1 VESSTDEARFNAA
14 GKTSVAEAGSSVVQE
29 AADGSARG
37 TRAQDGRHVATPFRG
52 TAAVMQSLEADLRQ
66 HVRGEVRFD
75 QASKALYASDAS
87 NYRQVPLAVVV
98 PADVDDLL
106 ATVAVCRRN
115 DVPFLPRGGGTSQN
129 GQCVNVAV
137 VADASKYVNR
147 VVSVDPAARTA
158 IVEPGVVCDTLRDA
172 AEQHGLT
179 FAPDPATHSR
189 CTLGGMIANNSC
201 GAHSV
206 MAGKTVENI
215 EALEIVTYDGARF
228 WVGPTADDELERV
241 IAAGGRQGEI
251 YAALKQLRD
260 TYAELIRAKFPQIKR
275 RVSGF
280 NLDQLL
286 PENGFNVARALV
298 GTEGTCAITLQAK
311 VRLVKSPAKRVLL
324 VLGFADIFTAADAV
338 PHFMQCGPIAIEGLD
353 RAIIRG
359 LQARGLKKEEIALLP
374 EGDAWVVLEFG
385 ADTQD
390 EAVSQARAAAQYFAS
405 GAAGANVSM
414 MLVEERALQAK
425 VWSIRETGASAV
437 ALSVDP
443 ARPDPVVGWEDAA
456 VDPLRLGDYLRAF
469 QAMVDRYGYETSLY
483 GHFGD
488 GCVHARITFDLRTVE
503 GIATWRRFLREA
515 AELVVEFGGSLS
527 GEHGDGQAKAEF
539 LPMMYGPEL
548 MQAMEQFKAIWDPAN
563 RLNPGKVVHAYRA
576 DENLRMGP
584 AYRPVNLQTRLTFSS
599 QEGDGFQRAVERCIG
614 MGKCRS
620 LEGGTMCPSYRAT
633 REEKFSTRGRAH
645 LFWEMLQGEVITGG
659 WQSRE
664 VKEALDT
671 CLACKGCKS
680 DCPTHTDMASYKAEF
695 LSHYYETNRRPR
707 QAMFMGRIGEW
718 APLAARFPRLT
729 NFMTS
734 APGLGP
740 LGKWIAGVA
749 QTRELPK
756 FARQTYREIARRAA
770 RSAGANP
777 AAPIPAAPTVARP
790 KPGAPKPGAPNL
802 GSRKLILWVDTFSDH
817 FSPEIAQAAADVLT
831 QLGWHVVLPKK
842 RLCCGRPLYDFGLL
856 ERARE
861 LLVNVLDDLADD
873 IAAGVP
879 LVGLEPGCLSVFK
892 DELLKQLPDHAQ
904 AKRLSAQ
911 TFLFSDFVV
920 REPFEWPKLD
930 AEVVVHGHCHQKALF
945 GMQGDTALLERLGV
959 KWKLL
964 DTGCCGMAGS
974 FGFNAEHQALSEK
987 IGEDK
992 LFPAIRSAAPQT
1004 IVLTNG
1010 FSCREQIEQGTG
1022 RHALHIAQLAQR
1034 ALAPRS
1040 VTPTASKAAAAAAAA
1055 NSAPQSAV

>member
-1 VESSTDEARFNAA
+1 MGTTTSFDEAQASTQPDGGR
-14 GKTSVAEAGSSVVQE
+14 GSLNE
-29 AADGSARG
+29 PR
-37 TRAQDGRHVATPFRG
+37 VATPFKG
-52 TAAVMQSLEADLRQ
+52 TVAVLQALEADLRR

-75 QASKALYASDAS
+75 QGSKAIYAADAS
-87 NYRQVPLAVVV
+87 NYRQVPLGVVV

-106 ATVAVCRRN
+106 ATLAACRRN

-137 VADASKYVNR
+137 VADASQYVNR
-147 VVSVDPAARTA
+147 VVSVDPVARVA

-189 CTLGGMIANNSC
+189 CTLGGMIGNNSC

-206 MAGKTVENI
+206 MAGKTVENV
-215 EALEIVTYDGARF
+215 EALEIATFDGARF
-228 WVGPTADDELERV
+228 WVGPTSDAELESI
-241 IAAGGRQGEI
+241 IATGGRQGEI

-260 TYAELIRAKFPQIKR
+260 TYAEQIRAKFPQIKR

-298 GTEGTCAITLQAK
+298 GTEGTCAVTLQAK
-311 VRLVKSPAKRVLL
+311 VRLVKSPAKRVI
-324 VLGFADIFTAADAV
+324 VVVGFTDIYVAADAV
-338 PHFMQCGPIAIEGLD
+338 PHFMRCEPIAIEGLD

-359 LQARGLKKEEIALLP
+359 LQARGLKKDEIALLP
-374 EGDAWVVLEFG
+374 PGDAWVVLEFG
-385 ADTQD
+385 ADTQ
-390 EAVSQARAAAQYFAS
+390 EAVMQRAQAAAAYFSS
-405 GAAGANVSM
+405 GEAGPNVSA
-414 MLVEERALQAK
+414 MLVEDRALQAK

-437 ALSVDP
+437 ALSIEHG
-443 ARPDPVVGWEDAA
+443 APDPVVGWEDAA
-456 VDPLRLGDYLRAF
+456 VDPMRLGNYLRAF
-469 QAMVDRYGYETSLY
+469 QALVDRYGYETSLY

-488 GCVHARITFDLRTVE
+488 GCVHARITFDLRSAAGVS
-503 GIATWRRFLREA
+503 TWRKFLREA

-539 LPMMYGPEL
+539 LPIMYGPEL
-548 MQAMEQFKAIWDPAN
+548 MRAMEQFKAIWDPAN

-584 AYRPVNLQTRLTFSS
+584 AYKPVTLQTKLTFASP
-599 QEGDGFQRAVERCIG
+599 EGHGFQREIERCIG

-633 REEKFSTRGRAH
+633 REERYSTRGRAH
-645 LFWEMLQGEVITGG
+645 LFWEMLQGDVIADG

-664 VKEALDT
+664 VKDALDT

-695 LSHYYETNRRPR
+695 LSHYYETKRRPR
-707 QAMFMGRIGEW
+707 QALFMGRIGEW
-718 APLAARFPRLT
+718 APWAARFPRLT

-734 APGLGP
+734 APGLAS
-740 LGKWIAGVA
+740 LGKWVAGVA
-749 QTRELPK
+749 QTRELPR
-756 FARQTYREIARRAA
+756 FAGATYREIVRRASSHA
-770 RSAGANP
+770 RGDEGK
-777 AAPIPAAPTVARP
+777 VGH
-790 KPGAPKPGAPNL
+790 PGK
-802 GSRKLILWVDTFSDH
+802 KVILWVDTFNDH
-817 FSPEIAQAAADVLT
+817 FTPEIAEAAADVLA
-831 QLGWHVVLPKK
+831 QLGWHVVLPKN

-856 ERARE
+856 DRARE
-861 LLVNVLDDLADD
+861 LLTHILDDLADD

-892 DELLKQLPDHAQ
+892 DELLKQLPDHAL
-904 AKRLSAQ
+904 AKQLSAQ
-911 TFLFSDFVV
+911 TFLFSDFVA
-920 REPFEWPKLD
+920 RQPFDWPTLD
-930 AEVVVHGHCHQKALF
+930 ADVIVHGHCHQKALF
-945 GMQGDTALLERLGV
+945 GMQGDTALLNKLGV
-959 KWKLL
+959 TWKLL

-974 FGFNAEHQALSEK
+974 FGFNAEHHALSEK
-987 IGEDK
+987 IGEDT
-992 LFPAIRSAAPQT
+992 LFPAVRNATAANAET

-1010 FSCREQIEQGTG
+1010 FSCREQIGQGTG
-1022 RHALHIAQLAQR
+1022 RHAMHIAQLAQR
-1034 ALAPRS
+1034 ALAAARADAVAD
-1040 VTPTASKAAAAAAAA
+1040 VTAG
-1055 NSAPQSAV
+1055 

>member
-1 VESSTDEARFNAA
+1 
-14 GKTSVAEAGSSVVQE
+14 
-29 AADGSARG
+29 
-37 TRAQDGRHVATPFRG
+37 
-52 TAAVMQSLEADLRQ
+52 MQALEADLRRN
-66 HVRGEVRFD
+66 VRGEVRFD
-75 QASKALYASDAS
+75 QGSKALYAADAS

-98 PADVDDLL
+98 PSDVDDLL
-106 ATVAVCRRN
+106 ETLAACRRN

-147 VVSVDPAARTA
+147 VVSVDPVAGVA
-158 IVEPGVVCDTLRDA
+158 IVEPGVICDTLRDA
-172 AEQHGLT
+172 AEAHGLT

-206 MAGKTVENI
+206 MAGKTVENV
-215 EALEIVTYDGARF
+215 EALEIATFDGARF
-228 WVGPTADDELERV
+228 WVGPTSDDELERI

-260 TYAELIRAKFPQIKR
+260 TYAGQIRAKFPQIKR

-298 GTEGTCAITLQAK
+298 GTEGTCAVTLQAK
-311 VRLVKSPAKRVLL
+311 VRLVKSPAKRVI
-324 VLGFADIFTAADAV
+324 VVVGFTDIYTAADAV
-338 PHFMQCGPIAIEGLD
+338 PHFMRCGPIAIEGLD

-359 LQARGLKKEEIALLP
+359 LQARGLKKDEIALLP
-374 EGDAWVVLEFG
+374 AGDAWVVLEFG

-390 EAVSQARAAAQYFAS
+390 DAVHQAQTAAAYFS
-405 GAAGANVSM
+405 SNAAGPNVSA
-414 MLVEERALQAK
+414 MLVEDRALQAK

-437 ALSVDP
+437 ALSVD
-443 ARPDPVVGWEDAA
+443 AGTPDPVVGWEDAA
-456 VDPLRLGDYLRAF
+456 VDPMRLGDYLRAF
-469 QAMVDRYGYETSLY
+469 QALVDRYGYETSLY

-488 GCVHARITFDLRTVE
+488 GCVHARITFDLRSVE
-503 GIATWRRFLREA
+503 GVATWRKFLREA

-539 LPMMYGPEL
+539 LPIMYGPDL

-584 AYRPVNLQTRLTFSS
+584 AYKPVTLQTKLTFAS
-599 QEGDGFQRAVERCIG
+599 QEGEGFQREIERCIG

-620 LEGGTMCPSYRAT
+620 LEGGTMCPSFRAT
-633 REEKFSTRGRAH
+633 REEKYSTRGRAH
-645 LFWEMLQGEVITGG
+645 LFWEMLQGDVIADG

-707 QAMFMGRIGEW
+707 QALFMGRIGEW
-718 APLAARFPRLT
+718 APWAARFPRLT

-734 APGLGP
+734 APGLAAV
-740 LGKWIAGVA
+740 GKWVAGVA
-749 QTRELPK
+749 QARELPK
-756 FARQTYREIARRAA
+756 FATRTYRQIARRSPQTELDA
-770 RSAGANP
+770 RS
-777 AAPIPAAPTVARP
+777 
-790 KPGAPKPGAPNL
+790 PGDVK
-802 GSRKLILWVDTFSDH
+802 KVILWVDTFNDH
-817 FSPEIAQAAADVLT
+817 FTPEIAQAAADVLT
-831 QLGWHVVLPKK
+831 QMGWHVVLPKN

-856 ERARE
+856 DRARE
-861 LLVNVLDDLADD
+861 LLTTILDDLGED

-892 DELLKQLPDHAQ
+892 DELLKQFPDHALATQ
-904 AKRLSAQ
+904 LSAQ
-911 TFLFSDFVV
+911 TFLFSDFVA
-920 REPFEWPKLD
+920 RQPFDWPTLPAD
-930 AEVVVHGHCHQKALF
+930 VIVHGHCHQKALF
-945 GMQGDTALLERLGV
+945 GMQGDTALLNKLGV

-974 FGFNAEHQALSEK
+974 FGFNDEHHALSER
-987 IGEDK
+987 IGEDT
-992 LFPAIRSAAPQT
+992 LFPAVRAAAAANAET

-1022 RHALHIAQLAQR
+1022 QHAIHIAQLAQQ
-1034 ALAPRS
+1034 ALAARR
-1040 VTPTASKAAAAAAAA
+1040 
-1055 NSAPQSAV
+1055 

>member
-1 VESSTDEARFNAA
+1 MGTSLDEEQGSGVNALDQA
-14 GKTSVAEAGSSVVQE
+14 GPRTLNER
-29 AADGSARG
+29 RG
-37 TRAQDGRHVATPFRG
+37 ATPFAG
-52 TAAVMQSLEADLRQ
+52 TAAVMQALESDLRRQ
-66 HVRGEVRFD
+66 VRGEVRFD
-75 QASKALYASDAS
+75 QGSKALYAADAS
-87 NYRQVPLAVVV
+87 NYRQIPLAVVV

-106 ATVAVCRRN
+106 ATLAACRRN
-115 DVPFLPRGGGTSQN
+115 DVPFLARGGGTSQN

-147 VVSVDPAARTA
+147 VVSVDPVACVA

-206 MAGKTVENI
+206 MAGKTVENV
-215 EALEIVTYDGARF
+215 EALEIATFDGARF
-228 WVGPTADDELERV
+228 WVGPTSDEELERI

-260 TYAELIRAKFPQIKR
+260 TYATQIRAKFPRIKR

-298 GTEGTCAITLQAK
+298 GTEGTCAVTLQAK
-311 VRLVKSPAKRVLL
+311 VRLVKSPAKRVI
-324 VLGFADIFTAADAV
+324 VVVGFTDIYTAADAV
-338 PHFMQCGPIAIEGLD
+338 PHFMRCGPIAIEGLD

-359 LQARGLKKEEIALLP
+359 LQARGLKKDEIALLP
-374 EGDAWVVLEFG
+374 QGDAWVVLEFG

-390 EAVSQARAAAQYFAS
+390 AVLRAAQAAAAYFSS
-405 GAAGANVSM
+405 GEAGPNVTA
-414 MLVEERALQAK
+414 MLVEDRALQAK

-437 ALSVDP
+437 ALSVESGT
-443 ARPDPVVGWEDAA
+443 PDPVVGWEDAA

-469 QAMVDRYGYETSLY
+469 QALVDRYGYETSLY

-488 GCVHARITFDLRTVE
+488 GCVHARITFDLRSAAGVS
-503 GIATWRRFLREA
+503 TWRKFLREA

-539 LPMMYGPEL
+539 LPIMYGPEL
-548 MQAMEQFKAIWDPAN
+548 MLAMEQFKAIWDPAN

-584 AYRPVNLQTRLTFSS
+584 AYKPVTLQTRLTFAS
-599 QEGDGFQRAVERCIG
+599 QEGDGFQREIERCIG

-633 REEKFSTRGRAH
+633 REEKYSTRGRAH
-645 LFWEMLQGEVITGG
+645 LFWEMLQGDVIADG

-695 LSHYYETNRRPR
+695 LSHYYETHRRPR
-707 QAMFMGRIGEW
+707 QALFMGRIGEW
-718 APLAARFPRLT
+718 APWAARFARLT
-729 NFMTS
+729 NFVTA
-734 APGLGP
+734 APGLASV
-740 LGKWIAGVA
+740 GKWVAGVA
-749 QTRELPK
+749 QARALPK
-756 FARQTYREIARRAA
+756 FAESTYRQIAQRAPQTAHDA
-770 RSAGANP
+770 RGD
-777 AAPIPAAPTVARP
+777 V
-790 KPGAPKPGAPNL
+790 KKV
-802 GSRKLILWVDTFSDH
+802 ILWVDTFNDH
-817 FSPEIAQAAADVLT
+817 FTPEIAQAAADVLT
-831 QLGWHVVLPKK
+831 QLGWRVVLPKN

-856 ERARE
+856 ERARD
-861 LLVNVLDDLADD
+861 LLTHILDDLADD

-892 DELLKQLPDHAQ
+892 DELLKQLPGHAL
-904 AKRLSAQ
+904 AKKLSAQ
-911 TFLFSDFVV
+911 TFLFSDFVA
-920 REPFEWPKLD
+920 RQPFDWPTLAAD
-930 AEVVVHGHCHQKALF
+930 VIVHGHCHQKALF
-945 GMQGDTALLERLGV
+945 GMQGDTALLNKLGV
-959 KWKLL
+959 KWQLL

-974 FGFNAEHQALSEK
+974 FGFNAEHHALSEK
-987 IGEDK
+987 IGEDR
-992 LFPAIRSAAPQT
+992 LFPAVRAATAANAGT

-1022 RHALHIAQLAQR
+1022 HHAMHIAQLAQR
-1034 ALAPRS
+1034 ALAAR
-1040 VTPTASKAAAAAAAA
+1040 
-1055 NSAPQSAV
+1055 

>member
-1 VESSTDEARFNAA
+1 MNE
-14 GKTSVAEAGSSVVQE
+14 
-29 AADGSARG
+29 
-37 TRAQDGRHVATPFRG
+37 AQDADVSASNEAVPRTAHARRAAATPFRS
-52 TAAVMQSLEADLRQ
+52 TAAVMQALEADLRS

-75 QASKALYASDAS
+75 QGSKALYASDAS
-87 NYRQVPLAVVV
+87 NYRQVPLGVVV

-106 ATVAVCRRN
+106 ATLAACRRN

-147 VVSVDPAARTA
+147 VVSIDPVAGTA

-172 AEQHGLT
+172 AERHGLT

-206 MAGKTVENI
+206 MAGKTVENV
-215 EALEIVTYDGARF
+215 EALEIATFDGARF
-228 WVGPTADDELERV
+228 WVGPTADDELERI

-251 YAALKQLRD
+251 YAALRRLRD
-260 TYAELIRAKFPQIKR
+260 TYAEQIRAKFPRIKR

-298 GTEGTCAITLQAK
+298 GTEGTCAVTLQAK
-311 VRLVKSPAKRVLL
+311 VRLVKSPAKRVI
-324 VLGFADIFTAADAV
+324 VVVGFTDIYTAADAV
-338 PHFMQCGPIAIEGLD
+338 PHFMRCEPIAIEGLD

-359 LQARGLKKEEIALLP
+359 LQARGLKKDEIALLP
-374 EGDAWVVLEFG
+374 PGDAWVVLEFG
-385 ADTQD
+385 ADTQ
-390 EAVSQARAAAQYFAS
+390 EAVLRQARDAAAYFSS
-405 GAAGANVSM
+405 GEAGPNVSA
-414 MLVEERALQAK
+414 MLVDDRAMQAK

-437 ALSVDP
+437 ALSVDDGT
-443 ARPDPVVGWEDAA
+443 PDPVVGWEDAA

-469 QAMVDRYGYETSLY
+469 QALVDRYGYETSLY

-488 GCVHARITFDLRTVE
+488 GCVHARITFDLRSAAGV
-503 GIATWRRFLREA
+503 ATWRNFLREA

-539 LPMMYGPEL
+539 LPIMYGPEL

-584 AYRPVNLQTRLTFSS
+584 AYKPVTLQTKLTFASA
-599 QEGDGFQRAVERCIG
+599 EGEGFQREIERCIG

-620 LEGGTMCPSYRAT
+620 LDGGTMCPSYRAT
-633 REEKFSTRGRAH
+633 REERYSTRGRAH
-645 LFWEMLQGEVITGG
+645 LFWEMLQGDVIADG

-664 VKEALDT
+664 VKDALDT

-695 LSHYYETNRRPR
+695 LSHYHETHRRPR
-707 QAMFMGRIGEW
+707 QAWFMGRIGEW
-718 APLAARFPRLT
+718 APWAARFPRLT

-734 APGLGP
+734 APGVSSF
-740 LGKWIAGVA
+740 GKWIAGVA
-749 QTRELPK
+749 QTRELPR
-756 FARQTYREIARRAA
+756 FATTTYRQMARRASPVSSVT
-770 RSAGANP
+770 RSDAGKK
-777 AAPIPAAPTVARP
+777 V
-790 KPGAPKPGAPNL
+790 
-802 GSRKLILWVDTFSDH
+802 ILWIDTFNDH
-817 FSPEIAQAAADVLT
+817 FTPDVAQAAVDVLT
-831 QLGWHVVLPKK
+831 RLGWHVVLPKR

-861 LLVNVLDDLADD
+861 LLTHIVDDLADD

-879 LVGLEPGCLSVFK
+879 VVGLEPGCLSVFK
-892 DELLKQLPDHAQ
+892 DELLKQLPGHAL
-904 AKRLSAQ
+904 AKQLSAQ
-911 TFLFSDFVV
+911 TFLFSDFVA
-920 REPFEWPKLD
+920 RQPFEWPTLAAD
-930 AEVVVHGHCHQKALF
+930 VIVHGHCHQKALF
-945 GMQGDTALLERLGV
+945 GMQGDAALLNKLGV
-959 KWKLL
+959 TWKLL

-974 FGFNAEHQALSEK
+974 FGFNAAHRDLSEK
-987 IGEDK
+987 IGEDT
-992 LFPAIRSAAPQT
+992 LFPAVRDACSANAET

-1022 RHALHIAQLAQR
+1022 QHTLHIAQLAQR
-1034 ALAPRS
+1034 ALAAAREGAS
-1040 VTPTASKAAAAAAAA
+1040 V
-1055 NSAPQSAV
+1055 

>member
-1 VESSTDEARFNAA
+1 MESSTDETRV
-14 GKTSVAEAGSSVVQE
+14 KTTGIPS
-29 AADGSARG
+29 
-37 TRAQDGRHVATPFRG
+37 VATPFRG

-75 QASKALYASDAS
+75 QASKALYSSDAS

-98 PADVDDLL
+98 PANVDDLV
-106 ATVAVCRRN
+106 ATVTVCRRN

-228 WVGPTADDELERV
+228 WVGPTQDDELERI

-251 YAALKQLRD
+251 YAALRQLRD
-260 TYAELIRAKFPQIKR
+260 KYADLVRAKFPQIKR

-324 VLGFADIFTAADAV
+324 TLGFTDIFTAADAV
-338 PHFMQCGPIAIEGLD
+338 PHFMHCGPIAIEGLD

-374 EGDAWVVLEFG
+374 AGDAWVVLEFG
-385 ADTQD
+385 ADTHD
-390 EAVSQARAAAQYFAS
+390 EAVLQARAAAEYFAS
-405 GAAGANVSM
+405 GAAGSDVSM
-414 MLVEERALQAK
+414 VLVEDRALQAK

-443 ARPDPVVGWEDAA
+443 ARPDPIVGWEDAA

-488 GCVHARITFDLRTVE
+488 GCVHARITFDLRTAE
-503 GIATWRRFLREA
+503 GIATWRGFLREA

-539 LPMMYGPEL
+539 LPIMYGPEL

-584 AYRPVNLQTRLTFSS
+584 AYRTVTLQTRLTFAS
-599 QEGDGFQRAVERCIG
+599 QEGEGFQRAVERCIG

-633 REEKFSTRGRAH
+633 REEKYSTRGRAH
-645 LFWEMLQGEVITGG
+645 LFWEMLQGEVIKDG

-664 VKEALDT
+664 IKEALDT

-680 DCPTHTDMASYKAEF
+680 DCPTHTDMATYKAEF

-718 APLAARFPRLT
+718 APIAARFPRLA

-734 APGLGP
+734 APGLAS
-740 LGKWIAGVA
+740 LGKWMAGVA
-749 QTRELPK
+749 QARELPK
-756 FARQTYREIARRAA
+756 FAKQTYRERARLAA
-770 RSAGANP
+770 FDLGLSKPATPKPVAPGP
-777 AAPIPAAPTVARP
+777 AAPKPVAR
-790 KPGAPKPGAPNL
+790 KV
-802 GSRKLILWVDTFSDH
+802 ILWVDTFSDH
-817 FSPEIAQAAADVLT
+817 FSPEIAEAAADVLT
-831 QLGWHVVLPKK
+831 QLGWQVVLPEN

-856 ERARE
+856 DRARQ

-920 REPFEWPKLD
+920 REPYDWPRLD

-945 GMQGDTALLERLGV
+945 GMQGDTALLERLDV

-974 FGFNAEHQALSEK
+974 FGFNAEHHELSEK

-992 LFPAIRSAAPQT
+992 LFPAVRGAAAQT

-1010 FSCREQIEQGTG
+1010 FSCREQIEHGTG

-1034 ALAPRS
+1034 ALLKRGAVHAATRAAPISSPNQPLLVECPRWS
-1040 VTPTASKAAAAAAAA
+1040 PSRVLRRLHR
-1055 NSAPQSAV
+1055 

>member
-1 VESSTDEARFNAA
+1 
-14 GKTSVAEAGSSVVQE
+14 
-29 AADGSARG
+29 
-37 TRAQDGRHVATPFRG
+37 
-52 TAAVMQSLEADLRQ
+52 MQALEADLRRN
-66 HVRGEVRFD
+66 VRGEVRFD
-75 QASKALYASDAS
+75 QGSKALYAADAS

-98 PADVDDLL
+98 PSDVDDLL
-106 ATVAVCRRN
+106 ETLAACRRN

-147 VVSVDPAARTA
+147 VVSVDPVAGVA
-158 IVEPGVVCDTLRDA
+158 IVEPGVICDTLRDA
-172 AEQHGLT
+172 AEAHGLT

-206 MAGKTVENI
+206 MAGKTVENV
-215 EALEIVTYDGARF
+215 EALEIATFDGARF
-228 WVGPTADDELERV
+228 WVGPTSDGELERI

-260 TYAELIRAKFPQIKR
+260 TYADQIRAKFPQIKR

-298 GTEGTCAITLQAK
+298 GTEGTCAVTLQAK
-311 VRLVKSPAKRVLL
+311 VRLVKSPAKRVI
-324 VLGFADIFTAADAV
+324 VVVGFTDIYTAADAV
-338 PHFMQCGPIAIEGLD
+338 PHFMRCGPIAIEGLD

-359 LQARGLKKEEIALLP
+359 LQARGLKKDEIAVLP
-374 EGDAWVVLEFG
+374 AGDAWVVLEFG

-390 EAVSQARAAAQYFAS
+390 DAVHQAQTAEAYFSS
-405 GAAGANVSM
+405 GAAGPNVSA
-414 MLVEERALQAK
+414 MLVEDRALQAK

-437 ALSVDP
+437 ALSVD
-443 ARPDPVVGWEDAA
+443 AGTPDPVVGWEDAA
-456 VDPLRLGDYLRAF
+456 VDPMRLGDYLRAF
-469 QAMVDRYGYETSLY
+469 QALVDRYGYETSLY

-488 GCVHARITFDLRTVE
+488 GCVHARITFDLRSVE
-503 GIATWRRFLREA
+503 GVATWRKFLREA

-539 LPMMYGPEL
+539 LPIMYGPEL

-584 AYRPVNLQTRLTFSS
+584 AYKPVTLQTKLTFAS
-599 QEGDGFQRAVERCIG
+599 QEGDGFQREIERCIG

-620 LEGGTMCPSYRAT
+620 LEGGTMCPSFRAT
-633 REEKFSTRGRAH
+633 REEKYSTRGRAH
-645 LFWEMLQGEVITGG
+645 LFWEMLQGDVIADG

-707 QAMFMGRIGEW
+707 QALFMGRIGEW
-718 APLAARFPRLT
+718 APWAARFPRLT

-734 APGLGP
+734 APGVAAV
-740 LGKWIAGVA
+740 GKWVAGVA
-749 QTRELPK
+749 QARELPK
-756 FARQTYREIARRAA
+756 FATRTYRQIARRSPQTELDA
-770 RSAGANP
+770 RS
-777 AAPIPAAPTVARP
+777 
-790 KPGAPKPGAPNL
+790 PGEVK
-802 GSRKLILWVDTFSDH
+802 KVILWVDTFNDN
-817 FSPEIAQAAADVLT
+817 FTPEIAQAAADVLT
-831 QLGWHVVLPKK
+831 QMGWHVVLPKN

-856 ERARE
+856 DRARE
-861 LLVNVLDDLADD
+861 LLTTILDDLGED

-892 DELLKQLPDHAQ
+892 DELLKQFPDHALATQ
-904 AKRLSAQ
+904 LSAQ
-911 TFLFSDFVV
+911 TFLFSDFVA
-920 REPFEWPKLD
+920 RQPFDWPTLAAD
-930 AEVVVHGHCHQKALF
+930 VIVHGHCHQKALF
-945 GMQGDTALLERLGV
+945 GMQGDTALLNKLGV

-974 FGFNAEHQALSEK
+974 FGFNDEHHVLSEK
-987 IGEDK
+987 IGEDT
-992 LFPAIRSAAPQT
+992 LFPAVRAAAAANAET

-1022 RHALHIAQLAQR
+1022 QHAMHIAQLAQR
-1034 ALAPRS
+1034 ALAAGR
-1040 VTPTASKAAAAAAAA
+1040 
-1055 NSAPQSAV
+1055 